1 MPHILTLPQ
10 YWELACFKTAKIMKA
25 ALLGIT
31 LLCGQA
37 SWSQQATPPVPV
49 AGLETPWNVQ
59 KIIVGLQKDSAQVQ
73 PLLQQI
79 NPQQWSNQKDAP
91 TTYILQWQT
100 AQQQLNDVMETTKLF
115 AQKTESLSAAL
126 DVYFRLEAL
135 EVTERALGEGV
146 QKYDV
151 RATANQ
157 WQTMIAHNFD
167 NRQRLR
173 DYLRDL
179 AITAEQNFKIAD
191 GEAQR
196 CRGMISKEAPVTSG
210 RKSKRN

>member
-1 MPHILTLPQ
+1 
-10 YWELACFKTAKIMKA
+10 MKA
-25 ALLGIT
+25 VLLAIT

-37 SWSQQATPPVPV
+37 SWGQQATPSVPV
-49 AGLETPWNVQ
+49 AGLETPWSVQ
-59 KIIVGLQKDSAQVQ
+59 KIITGLQKDTAQLQ
-73 PLLQQI
+73 PLLQGI
-79 NPQQWSNQKDAP
+79 SPQQWSNQKGAP
-91 TTYILQWQT
+91 TTYMLQWQT
-100 AQQQLNDVMETTKLF
+100 AQQQLNDVMATTKLF

-135 EVTERALGEGV
+135 EMTERALGEGI
-146 QKYDV
+146 QRYDT
-151 RATANQ
+151 RATADQ

-167 NRQRLR
+167 SRQRLR

-179 AITAEQNFKIAD
+179 AATTEQNFKIAD

-196 CRGMISKEAPVTSG
+196 CRGMISREAPVTSG